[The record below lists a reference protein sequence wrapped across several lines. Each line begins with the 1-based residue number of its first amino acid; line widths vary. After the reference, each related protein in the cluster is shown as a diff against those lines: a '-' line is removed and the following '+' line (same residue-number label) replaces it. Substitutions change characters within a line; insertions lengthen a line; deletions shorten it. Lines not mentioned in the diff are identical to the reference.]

1 MASIFKSLDERNF
14 RKIKEDEQNG
24 PKKRITVK
32 NSLKPAAL
40 LAGAGIGAALGN
52 WGVGLG
58 IGIAVGPLLDRGLT
72 AWRDRRA
79 VQSEPIQEQ

>member
-1 MASIFKSLDERNF
+1 MVNLFKSLNERNF

-32 NSLKPAAL
+32 NSLKPLAL

-72 AWRDRRA
+72 AWRDRRSVVA
-79 VQSEPIQEQ
+79 ESIPEQ